1 MKTFVIYN
9 KDTGEVIMTQS
20 GNDATPV
27 VIDCLTAEIPN
38 GKLVESVDLKTGDVV
53 LTDIPKTEEQIRLDA
68 LEAQIAALAGSE
80 G

>member
-27 VIDCLTAEIPN
+27 VIDCLTVEIPN
-38 GKLVESVDLKTGDVV
+38 GKLVESVDLKTGEVI
-53 LTDIPKTEEQIRLDA
+53 LTDIPKTEEQLRLDA